1 MNAQRCNDL
10 RLTGSGGANRVM
22 EAELKRLVMRSPFDV
37 RLDTPKR
44 EGEETLLYPFDARV
58 AWVAACHH
66 RTSSRISWDL
76 CSSPAVRLEPL
87 FADLLPALS
96 SDDRLPGGTH
106 LRFSVEV
113 GSSSDFEASPLQLRG
128 VVKNAL
134 VEALA
139 SRGVASDVDD
149 DAPDVVFVARR
160 TGTPDARRTV
170 VGIDVGGGARHRRG
184 SRVAAGLAPLR
195 ETLAAQLIMLSR
207 WDARTEP
214 LVDPMAGSATIPIEA
229 AGLAVGAAIRHPA
242 HLPLRH
248 LAAFRGLPNDTPDL
262 FPGTVAHIVAL
273 DADAECIP
281 TMVGNLRAAALTGAA
296 YDHSLVIAQHDVRRL
311 RPDDIERL
319 LPAVRNMQPGVFCFN
334 PPYGVRIG
342 GAHGEE
348 ELLALYSDV
357 GRALGRFS
365 GWRAA
370 CFRREPEVRER
381 LWSPCNHD
389 EAREQRQPPRYLP
402 GVSAVIRRG
411 RAGHGYCLLLAA
423 AGEEVVA
430 FGGAS
435 LLTGRDVTVYSQG
448 DLRHRLGWLGD
459 RGSRRPWKCASS
471 TRHLS
476 TKKPSARTAFST
488 AVLTTGGAL
497 F

>member
-1 MNAQRCNDL
+1 MSAKRCDEL

-22 EAELKRLVMRSPFDV
+22 EAELKRLVMRSPFDL
-37 RLDTPKR
+37 RLAPPKR

-87 FADLLPALS
+87 FADLLTTLS
-96 SDDRLPGGTH
+96 LDDRLADGRH
-106 LRFSVEV
+106 LRFSVEL

-139 SRGVASDVDD
+139 SRGIASDVDGD
-149 DAPDVVFVARR
+149 TPDVVFVVRR
-160 TGTPDARRTV
+160 AGTPDARRTV

-184 SRVAAGLAPLR
+184 ARVAGGLAPLR

-214 LVDPMAGSATIPIEA
+214 LVDPMAGGATIPIEA
-229 AGLAVGAAIRHPA
+229 AGLAVGAAIRYPA
-242 HLPLRH
+242 DLPLRH
-248 LAAFRGLPNDTPDL
+248 LAAFKGLPTDTPDL
-262 FPGTVAHIVAL
+262 FPGTVARLVAL
-273 DADAECIP
+273 DADAELIP
-281 TMVGNLRAAALTGAA
+281 AMVGNLRAAGLTGPA
-296 YDHSLVIAQHDVRRL
+296 YDQSIVIGQQDVREL
-311 RPDDIERL
+311 TPDHIEHL
-319 LPAVRNMQPGVFCFN
+319 LPAVRDMRPGVFCFN

-348 ELLALYSDV
+348 ELLELYADM

-370 CFRREPEVRER
+370 CFVA
-381 LWSPCNHD
+381 N
-389 EAREQRQPPRYLP
+389 PRFVY
-402 GVSAVIRRG
+402 
-411 RAGHGYCLLLAA
+411 
-423 AGEEVVA
+423 A
-430 FGGAS
+430 FGHRATMTKPAS
-435 LLTGRDVTVYSQG
+435 N
-448 DLRHRLGWLGD
+448 
-459 RGSRRPWKCASS
+459 AN
-471 TRHLS
+471 LS
-476 TKKPSARTAFST
+476 GTFL
-488 AVLTTGGAL
+488 VFQL
-497 F
+497 